1 MKADVRVEPIHVDP
15 TGSNIRSASIQV
27 GDVKVSVARPHEL
40 GASELDRWRDIQRLD
55 QRLDNPFLSPE
66 FTHAVGRVRPNARVA
81 VLQVGRQDAGYFSYE
96 HGRLG
101 VGRPIGAGICDCQGV
116 VQRTEVQLDPYA
128 LLSGCKLAV
137 WEFDHLLAH
146 QASSEQYHTVS
157 ERSPV
162 IDLSS
167 GFSSYIADR
176 PSLERQL
183 RRSQRVLEREVGPIT
198 FDYDV
203 RDMDSLR
210 MLMGWKSA
218 QYRRTGR
225 FDRFANRSIVQV
237 VEDLMDTRS
246 TGCSGTLS
254 VLYASGQPVAAH
266 FGLRSG
272 SVLASWF
279 PAFDARF
286 ARYRPGLL
294 LFRRLAEASAQLGLR
309 QIDFGK
315 GQEQYKQ
322 DFKNADIAVVEGWV
336 ERPTA
341 AARWRRIQRAPRRL
355 VMDFV
360 LSRPNLRVGARR
372 ALMGLGYVRTMGSP
386 R

>member
-1 MKADVRVEPIHVDP
+1 MRAGSSVLLTHLHRSVSDTAAGDEARRV
-15 TGSNIRSASIQV
+15 
-27 GDVKVSVARPHEL
+27 VKVSVARPHEL
-40 GASELDRWRDIQRLD
+40 ASSELDRWRDLQRSD

-66 FTHAVGRVRPNARVA
+66 FTQVLGRARPNARVA
-81 VLQVGRQDAGYFSYE
+81 VIEAGRHDMGYFSYE

-101 VGRPIGAGICDCQGV
+101 VGRPIGAGIGDCQGV
-116 VQRTEVQLDPYA
+116 VHGPELQLGPSS
-128 LLSGCKLAV
+128 LLAGCKLAV
-137 WEFDHLLAH
+137 WEFDHLLAY
-146 QASSEQYHTVS
+146 QASFAPYHVVS

-167 GFSSYIADR
+167 GFASYIADR

-183 RRSQRVLEREVGPIT
+183 RRSQRVLEREVGAIT

-203 RDMDSLR
+203 RDMASLR

-237 VEDLMDTRS
+237 VEDLMETRAS
-246 TGCSGTLS
+246 GCSGRLS
-254 VLYASGQPVAAH
+254 VLYAARQPVAAH
-266 FGLRSG
+266 FGLSSG
-272 SVLASWF
+272 STLCSWF
-279 PAFDARF
+279 PAFDVRF

-294 LFRRLAEASAQLGLR
+294 LFRRLAEASAARGLR
-309 QIDFGK
+309 HIDLGK

-322 DFKNADIAVVEGWV
+322 DFKSADIAVAEGWV
-336 ERPTA
+336 EQRNL
-341 AARWRRIQRAPRRL
+341 AARVRRLQRAPRRF

-360 LSRPNLRVGARR
+360 LSRPTLRRGARR
-372 ALMGLGYVRTMGSP
+372 ALNGLGRVRTMG
-386 R
+386 

>member
-1 MKADVRVEPIHVDP
+1 MR
-15 TGSNIRSASIQV
+15 
-27 GDVKVSVARPHEL
+27 VSVARPHEL
-40 GASELDRWRDIQRLD
+40 GASELDRWRELQRLD

-66 FTHAVGRVRPNARVA
+66 FTRAVGHVRPDSRVA
-81 VLQVGRQDAGYFSYE
+81 VIQTGQQDVGYFSYE

-101 VGRPIGAGICDCQGV
+101 IGRPIGAGLSDCQGV
-116 VQRTEVQLDPYA
+116 VLRPDVQLDPNA

-146 QASSEQYHTVS
+146 QASSGPYHVT
-157 ERSPV
+157 RALSPA

-167 GFSSYIADR
+167 GFAGYIAER
-176 PSLERQL
+176 PSLDRQL
-183 RRSQRVLEREVGPIT
+183 RRSERVLEREVGKIT

-203 RDMDSLR
+203 RDPALLR

-225 FDRFANRSIVQV
+225 FDRFANPSIVRI
-237 VEDLMDTRS
+237 VEDLMEARS
-246 TGCSGTLS
+246 IGCSGTLS
-254 VLYASGQPVAAH
+254 VLYAADLPVAAH

-279 PAFDARF
+279 PAFDVRF

-309 QIDFGK
+309 HIDFGK
-315 GQEQYKQ
+315 GEEQYKQ
-322 DFKNADIAVVEGWV
+322 DFKNADVAVVEGWV
-336 ERPTA
+336 EQPGA
-341 AARWRRIQRAPRRL
+341 VAGWRRVQRAPRRL
-355 VMDFV
+355 VVDFV
-360 LSRPNLRVGARR
+360 LSRPALRVGARK
-372 ALMGLGYVRTMGSP
+372 ALMGLGYVRTMGST